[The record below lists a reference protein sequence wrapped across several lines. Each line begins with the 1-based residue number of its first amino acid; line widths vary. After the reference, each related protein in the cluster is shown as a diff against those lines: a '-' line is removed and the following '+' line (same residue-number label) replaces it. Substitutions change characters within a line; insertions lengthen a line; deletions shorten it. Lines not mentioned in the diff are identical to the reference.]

1 MQYRFL
7 VEENSYTKVVVQFQ
21 RNEGQGDAFFQER
34 KSFRHHI
41 EKFCINYLRIFIFV
55 GLFVYL
61 FIFFFSSL
69 FSLLNILLLKF
80 LLKILKLLLILR
92 YVSFLIRM
100 INLKNRKIR
109 G

>member
-7 VEENSYTKVVVQFQ
+7 VEENSYIKVVVQFQ

-55 GLFVYL
+55 IGLFVYL
-61 FIFFFSSL
+61 FIFF
-69 FSLLNILLLKF
+69 LNS
-80 LLKILKLLLILR
+80 
-92 YVSFLIRM
+92 Y
-100 INLKNRKIR
+100 
-109 G
+109 